1 MRRQDDGVVEEAPDE
16 QTVKFH
22 FEHIGPI
29 DAADLEL
36 GDLTIIAGRN
46 NTGKTYLVYTMYGF
60 LRTWASEWRRPLADR
75 LLHELSNFLGS
86 EVGSR
91 LSIKRKDIE
100 RLRRRT
106 VEQAASRFSE
116 RSISQ
121 VFSSPPSAFANA
133 RLSVE
138 LPPQLPS
145 NAKCFSLVR
154 SGEFRVIAQY
164 DEETVDLEL
173 AWRATDA
180 ARRSSTAAC
189 LALNIALPDVPAPFV
204 LSAERFGIALF
215 YKELDF
221 TKSRLVEVLQQ
232 IDDQGGRP
240 TPTPLSVVDRI
251 ASRYAMPVKDNVDFT
266 RSIEDFLD
274 GESDFVEDKLHE
286 QVKALMNGY
295 YASTDGVIRFKSKA
309 RKRRAFDI
317 PLHIASSSARGLSDL
332 YFYLRHVAA
341 RNDVLFIDEPE
352 THLDTANQVMLA
364 RVISRLV
371 KAGLKVLVSTHSDYL
386 MKELNNLVMLD
397 HLRRNG
403 GLDAKNMG
411 YGPEDGI
418 GSERIRA
425 YVAEKNTLTPCVVDR
440 YGIDAPVFDE
450 TIDRINRVST
460 ELASAVADTE

>member
-1 MRRQDDGVVEEAPDE
+1 MEEPADE

-60 LRTWASEWRRPLADR
+60 LRTWASEWRGPLADR
-75 LLHELSNFLGS
+75 LLRDFGDFLAS

-91 LSIKRKDIE
+91 LSIDRKDIE
-100 RLRRRT
+100 RLRHRT

-121 VFSSPPSAFANA
+121 IFSSPPSAFADA

-138 LPPQLPS
+138 LAAHLPS

-154 SGEFRVIAQY
+154 HGEFRVAAQY
-164 DEETVDLEL
+164 GEETVDLEL
-173 AWRATDA
+173 ASRTTGVT
-180 ARRSSTAAC
+180 RRRSTAAG
-189 LALNIALPDVPAPFV
+189 LALNVALPDVPTPFV

-221 TKSRLVEVLQQ
+221 TKSRLVEMLQQ
-232 IDDQGGRP
+232 IDDQGVRP
-240 TPTPLSVVDRI
+240 ERTPLLVVDRI

-266 RSIEDFLD
+266 RSIENILD
-274 GESDFVEDKLHE
+274 QESDFVEDKLSNE
-286 QVKALMNGY
+286 IKTLMSGY
-295 YASTDGVIRFKSKA
+295 YASTNGVIRFKSRA
-309 RKRRAFDI
+309 RKHRAFDI

-332 YFYLRHVAA
+332 YFYLRHVAS

-371 KAGLKVLVSTHSDYL
+371 NAGLKVLVSTHSDYL
-386 MKELNNLVMLD
+386 IKELNNLVMLD

-418 GSERIRA
+418 GGDRIRA
-425 YVAEKNTLTPCVVDR
+425 YVAEKNSLTPCVVDC
-440 YGIDAPVFDE
+440 YGINAPVFDE